1 MRAVTFVNGAIEIRE
16 HPDPVPSRGEIL
28 IRVHAA
34 GLNSADLMQQHGGYA
49 APVGSPPDIPG
60 LELAGEVIATGPD
73 AVRFSVGDRVMALV
87 GGGGQSELAVV
98 HERIAMPVPSAL
110 SWAEAGG
117 LPEAFTTAHDALFT
131 QAGLAGGDRVCV
143 HGAAG
148 GVGSAG
154 VQLAVVAGAT
164 VTATVRNPAMRDAV
178 AGLGAHVIAPEELVD
193 HGPYDIILELIG
205 GPNLPGDLDSLAIGG
220 RITVIGLGAGARAE
234 VNLGVLMGKRARIM
248 GSTLRVRPLEGKAIT
263 IRALEA
269 HVLPHFESGRLVV
282 PVAATYP
289 LEDAVGAYDRFAAGA
304 KFGKIILTSD

>member
-1 MRAVTFVNGAIEIRE
+1 MRAVTFVNGDIEIRE

-28 IRVHAA
+28 VRVHAA
-34 GLNSADLMQQHGGYA
+34 GLNSADLMQQRGGYA

-60 LELAGEVIATGPD
+60 LEFAGEVIATGAD

-98 HERIAMPVPSAL
+98 HERIAMPVPAPL

-164 VTATVRNPAMRDAV
+164 VTATVRNPALRDAV
-178 AGLGAHVIAPEELVD
+178 AGLGAHVIAPEELAD

-205 GPNLPGDLDSLAIGG
+205 GPNLPGDLEALAIGG
-220 RITVIGLGAGARAE
+220 RITVIGLGGGARAE
-234 VNLGVLMGKRARIM
+234 VNLGMLMGKRARIM

-263 IRALEA
+263 IRELEA
-269 HVLPHFESGRLVV
+269 HVLPHFETGRLVV

-289 LEDAVGAYDRFAAGA
+289 LDVAADAYERFAAGG
-304 KFGKIILTSD
+304 KFGKIVLTSD